1 MCHQQNTGGGG
12 NTVKR
17 IIKRKEKTAKDRSS
31 NTHYTYSRDVSRETG
46 DKKNPRFDEVSLRGE
61 YFYLWSPP
69 RFKGYAVATVRWKRW
84 CRRSRLH
91 LATGCGSRRRGSNRG
106 PPITTEDAGSAG
118 RQRDQPRTPRMR
130 ATPRARHPTLSR
142 ARTMLRERRRWRQ
155 RTPFPPLF
163 SQNQRLATCRDTRV
177 TGMSWDAGEI
187 LLVSSDDYIWTV
199 EFSLEK
205 KGEWFKIRR
214 FF

>member
-69 RFKGYAVATVRWKRW
+69 RFKGYAVATVSLETMVSSVTFTSRHRLRLEATWIESRSADNYRRRRVDRQATRPTPNAAHARYPTSAPPHSQSRSHNASGEATLATKDAFSAAVFPKPTTRDVSW
-84 CRRSRLH
+84 YACNGDELGCRRDSSGQLGRLY
-91 LATGCGSRRRGSNRG
+91 LNSW
-106 PPITTEDAGSAG
+106 I
-118 RQRDQPRTPRMR
+118 
-130 ATPRARHPTLSR
+130 LSWK
-142 ARTMLRERRRWRQ
+142 ERR
-155 RTPFPPLF
+155 
-163 SQNQRLATCRDTRV
+163 
-177 TGMSWDAGEI
+177 MI
-187 LLVSSDDYIWTV
+187 
-199 EFSLEK
+199 
-205 KGEWFKIRR
+205 
-214 FF
+214 